1 MTELSLELNN
11 HLILIPHPL
20 PLLEPYQVIHGS
32 PLCGFRPR
40 GLSLMLTCDA
50 LSMVSLSLPPRVDLS
65 FYLSNSTPNTIAIFI
80 RTNTCP
86 TRNRG
91 PNTTDRRCQRR
102 AESYRG
108 SATLT
113 GVLTACGPR
122 MFPVIPALR
131 LCRSLGFCSCQPL
144 TARNASWIRTAR
156 RCFFSFQRSWV
167 AS

>member
-1 MTELSLELNN
+1 MTELSTELNN
-11 HLILIPHPL
+11 HLILILHPL

-32 PLCGFRPR
+32 PLCGFRTR
-40 GLSLMLTCDA
+40 GPSLMLTCDA
-50 LSMVSLSLPPRVDLS
+50 LSMVSHTLPPRVVLS
-65 FYLSNSTPNTIAIFI
+65 FCLSNSTPNIITIFI
-80 RTNTCP
+80 RTNTCL

-91 PNTTDRRCQRR
+91 PNTTDRRCQR
-102 AESYRG
+102 AESHRG

-113 GVLTACGPR
+113 GALTACGPR
-122 MFPVIPALR
+122 MFPVIPALH

-144 TARNASWIRTAR
+144 TAHNASWIRTAR